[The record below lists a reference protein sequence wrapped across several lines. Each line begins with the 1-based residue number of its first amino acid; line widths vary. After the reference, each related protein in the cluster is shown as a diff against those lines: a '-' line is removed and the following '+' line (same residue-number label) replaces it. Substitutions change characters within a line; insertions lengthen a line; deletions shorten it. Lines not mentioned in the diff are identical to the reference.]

1 MKDKIIKLQNKIIE
15 GIRNNP
21 NPSAHRDVGYYI
33 GVIITFILTL
43 IMTKANVG
51 DTHSQVI
58 ANLLACLLLF
68 SFFEF
73 YQKKYLGGKN
83 TIKEMMFDIKDYMV
97 TAGVFCFLMPLIFNH
112 W

>member
-1 MKDKIIKLQNKIIE
+1 MKNKMIKLQKKIIE

-33 GVIITFILTL
+33 GITLTFISTL
-43 IMTKANVG
+43 IMTKANIG
-51 DTHSQVI
+51 DTHSQVV
-58 ANLLACLLLF
+58 ANLIACILVFLALEL
-68 SFFEF
+68 
-73 YQKKYLGGKN
+73 YQKKALGGKN
-83 TIKEMMFDIKDYMV
+83 TTKEMMFDIKDYMV